1 MAEREGG
8 DSVKVK
14 KVAIR
19 NILGIHARPAGLFAQ
34 TASKF
39 NAQIVVEKN
48 GLVVDGKSIM
58 EVMMLGAGQGSSI
71 IIKAKGEDA
80 ESALDALEELIEN
93 KFGEE

>member
-1 MAEREGG
+1 MAEKENGN
-8 DSVKVK
+8 SVRVK
-14 KVAIR
+14 QFSIK
-19 NILGIHARPAGLFAQ
+19 NTLGIHARPAGLFAQ

-48 GLVVDGKSIM
+48 GVAVDGKSIM

-71 IIKAKGEDA
+71 TIKAKGEDA
-80 ESALDALEELIEN
+80 DVALEALEKLIED